1 MDKRELLDRISTT
14 SDERLLLGR
23 IWDKWEQC
31 QKRNVPSVTGFL
43 SPQEQ
48 AIAQRLL
55 SAMGVMSGFLFWGG
69 YDEAERRQLHFL
81 PDWQEGEEDSIHL
94 LRCRFY
100 EEGALSHRDFLGSLM
115 GLGLTREKIGDIL
128 VMENSA
134 DVLVSDSVADFLLT
148 NWSSAG
154 RIKIKVTRQDLHHL
168 HIPQQNTKEIRDTV
182 PSLRLDCI
190 VAAGFSTSRVKAAEA
205 ITAGRVQINWTT
217 CQKSDAVVTE
227 GDVLSVR
234 GLGKCRLNRVGN
246 TTKKGRVFVTL
257 QRYI

>member
-48 AIAQRLL
+48 AMAQRLL

-69 YDEAERRQLHFL
+69 YDGAERRQLHFL
-81 PDWQEGEEDSIHL
+81 PDWQDEAEDSIHL
-94 LRCRFY
+94 LRCQFY
-100 EEGALSHRDFLGSLM
+100 EDGALSHRDFLGSLM

-134 DVLVSDSVADFLLT
+134 DILVSDSVSDFLLT
-148 NWSSAG
+148 NWNSAG
-154 RIKIKVTRQDLHHL
+154 RSKIKVTQQDLHHL
-168 HIPQQNTKEIRDTV
+168 HIPQQHTKEIRDTV

-205 ITAGRVQINWTT
+205 IAAGRVQINWTT
-217 CQKSDAVVTE
+217 CQKSDATVSE

-234 GLGKCRLNRVGN
+234 GLGKCRLESIGN
-246 TTKKGRVFVTL
+246 ITKKGRVFVTL